1 MQFYKI
7 MSWKEKRTD
16 YNIRFNLTATL
27 YTR

>member
-1 MQFYKI
+1 MQFYKT

-16 YNIRFNLTATL
+16 CNIRFNLTATL